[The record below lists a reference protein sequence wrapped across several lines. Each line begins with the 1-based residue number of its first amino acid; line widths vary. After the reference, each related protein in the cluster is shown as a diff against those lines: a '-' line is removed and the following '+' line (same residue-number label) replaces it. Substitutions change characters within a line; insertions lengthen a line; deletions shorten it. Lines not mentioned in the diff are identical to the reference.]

1 MWCAIGDSSLRC
13 LCDVKFEWRPSS
25 LPATF
30 SGPWRPACFR
40 STSATTLNWS
50 SFQGGRGVRSTR
62 RLGPGDVS
70 WSRQRRAFLFDDC
83 NCCATPTHR
92 DNSTSRCSDTIIHRP
107 TITEIRPHR
116 PSRGKS
122 VNDQP
127 LRAWRN
133 TPRPLYRTT
142 CIATPSRIGC
152 LNILSCPTSCPI
164 EVAASFRREGP
175 APAVASAPL
184 SPTDGILGGSRR
196 RRHDPPT
203 RSPGARHPLSR
214 NTTPAVSNT
223 S

>member
-1 MWCAIGDSSLRC
+1 MWCAIGDASLRC

-25 LPATF
+25 LPVTF

-50 SFQGGRGVRSTR
+50 SFQGEGGWSDPLNGWVPGTSLGHVNAGPSFSTTATVAR
-62 RLGPGDVS
+62 R
-70 WSRQRRAFLFDDC
+70 RHI
-83 NCCATPTHR
+83 ATI
-92 DNSTSRCSDTIIHRP
+92 STSRCSDTIVHQP
-107 TITEIRPHR
+107 TITAIRPNR

-127 LRAWRN
+127 PRAWRN

-164 EVAASFRREGP
+164 EGAASFRREGP

-184 SPTDGILGGSRR
+184 SPTDGILGGTRR

-203 RSPGARHPLSR
+203 RPGARHPLSR
-214 NTTPAVSNT
+214 NTIPAVSNT